1 MQMIVDSSS
10 NAHSEPAKL
19 QMTGCSSSNALS
31 EPAKMQMMVDS
42 SSNPEPAKM
51 QKKLPIYRRQFHH
64 ILIP

>member
-10 NAHSEPAKL
+10 NAH
-19 QMTGCSSSNALS
+19 S

-51 QKKLPIYRRQFHH
+51 QKKLPIYIRQVHH